1 MPAPQNCCG
10 CPPRSLALISLAV
23 LLTAA
28 GCRKPEIKSYVAPKD
43 VDEAR
48 TATPTPPEDLPPVDL
63 PKVTWTT
70 PAGWTEMEPDKL
82 SVARFS
88 VPGGAQVMI
97 TPLPLMSGNED
108 SLVNMW
114 RQMLGQPLL
123 GEAEAAKA
131 LGDTLIGGSQ
141 GKIFEVAGTSP
152 ESGGMK
158 VVTAFIHRDT
168 RSWFFKLQGAPEHVD
183 AQRTAFVEFLKTVK
197 FDVAASPTPSPPPAA
212 SSDPPPPSDVPGTP
226 PSGWKTTAPGP
237 MQAAKFSVPEKDGAK
252 ADVTVSVFPSDTG
265 GHVANVRRWRGQINL
280 PEADD
285 AAIATL
291 IKPLPGGPPN
301 AVMAELENGGRSL
314 TGAIVPRDG
323 RWYFYKLLGDSAAV
337 AAAREAFINYCKA
350 GS

>member
-1 MPAPQNCCG
+1 MPAPPTCCG
-10 CPPRSLALISLAV
+10 FPPRSLALLSLAA

-43 VDEAR
+43 TDEAR
-48 TATPTPPEDLPPVDL
+48 PAAATPADDL
-63 PKVTWTT
+63 PKFSWTM
-70 PAGWTEMEPDKL
+70 PAGWSEMAPDKM

-88 VPGGAQVMI
+88 APGGVNVMI

-123 GEAEAAKA
+123 GEEEAAKA

-141 GKIFEVAGTSP
+141 GKIFEVTGTSQD
-152 ESGGMK
+152 SGVMK
-158 VVTAFIHRDT
+158 VVTAFLHRDT
-168 RSWFFKLQGAPEHVD
+168 RSWFFKLQGAPAAVD
-183 AQRTAFVEFLKTVK
+183 AQREAFVEFLKTVQ
-197 FDVAASPTPSPPPAA
+197 FDVAAAPAPAAPPAA
-212 SSDPPPPSDVPGTP
+212 PGGPTPVSEVPGTP
-226 PSGWKTTAPGP
+226 PADWKAQTPGA

-252 ADVTVSVFPSDTG
+252 AEVTVSIFPSDTG
-265 GHVANVRRWRGQINL
+265 GHVANVRRWRGQIGL

-285 AAIATL
+285 TAITAL
-291 IKPLPGGPPN
+291 IKPLPGGPAD
-301 AVMAELENGGRSL
+301 AVIAELENAGRSL
-314 TGAIVPRDG
+314 TGAIVPRGG
-323 RWYFYKLLGDSAAV
+323 RWYFYKLLGDTAAV